1 MGRMLNALNQSEGKR
16 TAPKETAERR
26 KVEEPEPTRAEAVE
40 PEPAD
45 LEDCAEDACVPF
57 IEVGG
62 PRHLVHASPD
72 VIPMPR
78 PVQAEKL
85 GIPQEKQPEPP
96 SLEDGDEEPAG
107 TVSIYCSW
115 TLRRGLKQ
123 AG

>member
-1 MGRMLNALNQSEGKR
+1 MGRMLNALNQGEGKR
-16 TAPKETAERR
+16 TPPKETAERR
-26 KVEEPEPTRAEAVE
+26 KVEDPEPVRAEAVE

-45 LEDCAEDACVPF
+45 LEDCADDATVPF

-72 VIPMPR
+72 VIPLPR
-78 PVQAEKL
+78 PGQPEVI
-85 GIPQEKQPEPP
+85 GIPQPKQPEP
-96 SLEDGDEEPAG
+96 LAVEDGDEEPAG